1 MIFFAN
7 HLVVQT
13 GEGTMQDTRQQIL
26 EILERRGEITVQEL
40 SEELGL
46 TSVTVRH
53 HLEILRSEGYI
64 TDPEV
69 QHSNRPGR
77 PRYVYRMTAMA
88 ADLFPSNYSGL
99 ADALLE
105 AIDDLATE
113 KREDILEKTAHQLA
127 AGAGSMPREPE
138 QRMEAISRFLKRL
151 GFVSRWEKNED
162 EDAYYLHIC
171 NCPYHYVAQSHPEAC
186 AIDKLMLQDLT
197 GAPIER
203 VEGRASENSLCS
215 YKIAWSSR

>member
-1 MIFFAN
+1 
-7 HLVVQT
+7 
-13 GEGTMQDTRQQIL
+13 MQDTRQQIL
-26 EILERRGEITVQEL
+26 EILERRGEVTVQEL

-99 ADALLE
+99 AVAILDAVE
-105 AIDDLATE
+105 NITP
-113 KREDILEKTAHQLA
+113 KQREQILEETAHQLA
-127 AGAGSMPREPE
+127 AKAGNMPREPE
-138 QRMEAISRFLKRL
+138 QRLEAISRFLKRL
-151 GFVSRWEKNED
+151 GFVSRWEQDVEEETK
-162 EDAYYLHIC
+162 YYLHIC
-171 NCPYHYVAQSHPEAC
+171 NCPYHYVAQSHPETC
-186 AIDKLMLQDLT
+186 EIDKAMLRDLT
-197 GAPIER
+197 GTHVER
-203 VEGRASENSLCS
+203 VKGKAGTNSLCT
-215 YKIAWSSR
+215 YEIEWTPR

>member
-1 MIFFAN
+1 
-7 HLVVQT
+7 
-13 GEGTMQDTRQQIL
+13 MQDTRQQIL

-105 AIDDLATE
+105 AIDNLSPE
-113 KREDILEKTAHQLA
+113 QRQQIIEETAHQLA
-127 AGAGSMPREPE
+127 TEAGNMPREPE
-138 QRMEAISRFLKRL
+138 QRMEAMSRFLKRL
-151 GFVSRWEKNED
+151 GFVSRWEKD
-162 EDAYYLHIC
+162 EEEKKYYLHIC
-171 NCPYHYVAQSHPEAC
+171 NCPYHYVAKSHPEAC
-186 AIDKLMLQDLT
+186 QIDELMLEDLAGT
-197 GAPIER
+197 PIER
-203 VEGRASENSLCS
+203 VEGHASENSLCS
-215 YKIAWSSR
+215 YKIEWPSSR

>member
-1 MIFFAN
+1 
-7 HLVVQT
+7 
-13 GEGTMQDTRQQIL
+13 MQDTRQQIL

-64 TDPEV
+64 TNPEV

-99 ADALLE
+99 AAALLE
-105 AIDDLATE
+105 AIEDISPE
-113 KREDILEKTAHQLA
+113 KRAEILKATAHELA
-127 AGAGSMPREPE
+127 SGAGNMPREPE
-138 QRMEAISRFLKRL
+138 QRMEAIGRFLKRL
-151 GFVSRWEKNED
+151 GFVSRWEKD
-162 EDAYYLHIC
+162 EDGDETYYLHIC
-171 NCPYHYVAQSHPEAC
+171 NCPYHYVAQSHPETC
-186 AIDKLMLQDLT
+186 RIDEMMLQDLAET
-197 GAPIER
+197 SIER
-203 VEGRASENSLCS
+203 VKGRASENSLCS
-215 YKIAWSSR
+215 YKIEWPSSR

>member
-1 MIFFAN
+1 
-7 HLVVQT
+7 
-13 GEGTMQDTRQQIL
+13 MQDTRQQIL
-26 EILERRGEITVQEL
+26 EILQRSGEITVQEL

-99 ADALLE
+99 ADALLD
-105 AIDDLATE
+105 AIDNLGPE
-113 KREDILEKTAHQLA
+113 QRQQIIEETAHQLA
-127 AGAGSMPREPE
+127 TEAGNMPREPE

-151 GFVSRWEKNED
+151 GFVSRWERD
-162 EDAYYLHIC
+162 EESQTYYLHIC
-171 NCPYHYVAQSHPEAC
+171 NCPYHYVTQSHPETC
-186 AIDKLMLQDLT
+186 EIDELMLQDLAGT
-197 GAPIER
+197 PIER
-203 VEGRASENSLCS
+203 IEGHASESSLCS
-215 YKIAWSSR
+215 YKIEWPSSR

>member
-1 MIFFAN
+1 
-7 HLVVQT
+7 
-13 GEGTMQDTRQQIL
+13 MQDTRQQIL
-26 EILERRGEITVQEL
+26 EILERRGEVTVQEL

-99 ADALLE
+99 AVALLDAVE
-105 AIDDLATE
+105 EITPE
-113 KREDILEKTAHQLA
+113 QRNQILEETAHRLSA
-127 AGAGSMPREPE
+127 KAGSMPREPE
-138 QRMEAISRFLKRL
+138 QRLEAMARFLKRL
-151 GFVSRWEKNED
+151 GFVSRWEENE
-162 EDAYYLHIC
+162 EEETSYYLHIC
-171 NCPYHYVAQSHPEAC
+171 NCPYHHVTQFHPETC
-186 AIDKLMLQDLT
+186 YIDKTMLQDLVGT
-197 GAPIER
+197 HIER
-203 VEGRASENSLCS
+203 VKGKAGVNSLCTF
-215 YKIAWSSR
+215 KIDWPPR